1 MRMLEKKTTEFLDAL
16 SSAEPVPGGGGAS
29 AAVGACASALGM
41 MVAHLTMGKKKYAEY
56 EEEIKEALKKLEEL
70 RDRLVALTDADAEA
84 FEPLSK
90 AYGLP
95 KETKEQQ
102 KEKEQILEAA
112 LYEASIVPVQIMETI
127 LDAMA
132 YLETLSEKGS
142 RIVISDVGAGILF
155 AEAALEGASLNIFI
169 NTKLMKDRER
179 AEELGRK
186 AEEMIRRG
194 RELKDVIFSAV
205 LKEIK

>member
-1 MRMLEKKTTEFLDAL
+1 
-16 SSAEPVPGGGGAS
+16 
-29 AAVGACASALGM
+29 
-41 MVAHLTMGKKKYAEY
+41 MGKKKYAEY

-132 YLETLSEKGS
+132 YLETLSEKGNPLL
-142 RIVISDVGAGILF
+142 RLPARWQ
-155 AEAALEGASLNIFI
+155 
-169 NTKLMKDRER
+169 DR
-179 AEELGRK
+179 G
-186 AEEMIRRG
+186 
-194 RELKDVIFSAV
+194 
-205 LKEIK
+205 